1 MMREAF
7 HAQLDALAEHSGSRC
22 MVTGALLEQATR
34 SACQTDPAA
43 AHWVIAGAVELDR
56 QRGHAGVVGEPVVE
70 PAELTGVDRRG
81 HPVRPGRVERSG
93 Q

>member
-70 PAELTGVDRRG
+70 PAEPIRVNTGRMVT
-81 HPVRPGRVERSG
+81 GRTGSG
-93 Q
+93 